1 MKNQYIKLNSN
12 RYESTNKIQLATR
25 LKVIE
30 FLKDQLYPTGFYLT
44 KKKKRTN
51 YFHLDLSIS
60 LFQTSNEDIFPNRR
74 ILNQRIREI
83 RQKLMSHLKQENV
96 SLNSSS

>member
-1 MKNQYIKLNSN
+1 MVNISFSIQRIIFFEFLDMKNQYIKLNSN

-44 KKKKRTN
+44 K
-51 YFHLDLSIS
+51 
-60 LFQTSNEDIFPNRR
+60 
-74 ILNQRIREI
+74 
-83 RQKLMSHLKQENV
+83 
-96 SLNSSS
+96 